1 MDKIFNKVFIWLAI
15 GLLISF
21 GAGYYLSTNTVLLTK
36 ILSIGMAPII
46 ILELVVA
53 FIFSFFIRKISKTA
67 SIVLYIIYSLLTGL
81 TLSFIFLSF
90 KISSIAITFLATSI
104 VFILLA
110 IYGYVTKRDVT
121 KIGTIL
127 LFGLLGEL
135 ILIILNA
142 LIFKSNSLDMATSVI
157 SLIIFL
163 GYIVYDINIVKRRMY
178 DIDEDKLA
186 IYGAFQLYLD
196 FINVFIDLLRFF
208 GKSKD

>member
-1 MDKIFNKVFIWLAI
+1 MDKIFNKVFLWLAI
-15 GLLISF
+15 GLLISVV
-21 GAGYYLSTNTVLLTK
+21 AGYYLSTNTVLLTK

-46 ILELVVA
+46 ILEVVVA
-53 FIFSFFIRKISKTA
+53 FIFSFFSRKISKTA

>member
-1 MDKIFNKVFIWLAI
+1 M
-15 GLLISF
+15 
-21 GAGYYLSTNTVLLTK
+21 
-36 ILSIGMAPII
+36 
-46 ILELVVA
+46 
-53 FIFSFFIRKISKTA
+53 
-67 SIVLYIIYSLLTGL
+67 
-81 TLSFIFLSF
+81 SF

>member
-1 MDKIFNKVFIWLAI
+1 MDKIFNKVFLWLAI

-21 GAGYYLSTNTVLLTK
+21 GAGYYLSTNTVLLAK

-46 ILELVVA
+46 ILELVIA
-53 FIFSFFIRKISKTA
+53 FIFSFFIRKISKTTT
-67 SIVLYIIYSLLTGL
+67 IVLYIIYSLLTGL

-104 VFILLA
+104 IFVLLA

-163 GYIVYDINIVKRRMY
+163 GYIIYDINIVKRRMY